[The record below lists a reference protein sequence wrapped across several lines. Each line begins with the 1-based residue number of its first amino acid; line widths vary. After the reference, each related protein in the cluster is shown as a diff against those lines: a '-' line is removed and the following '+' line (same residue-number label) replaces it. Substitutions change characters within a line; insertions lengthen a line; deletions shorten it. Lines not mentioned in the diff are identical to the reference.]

1 MAIIV
6 NNKFPLD
13 TVGRKAIGVNIPFN
27 APSVFKSNY
36 VTREAIQNN
45 LINFFSTKK
54 GERVFNPFFGSAIQ
68 NILFENISAASPQLI
83 KKVINDE
90 LKQYFPFV
98 GVKDVVVNFEDTT
111 NSLFIS
117 IKYVATNFGIE
128 DEINIE
134 L

>member
-27 APSVFKSNY
+27 APAVFKSNY

-68 NILFENISAASPQLI
+68 NILFENMDLDSPQLI

-98 GVKDVVVNFEDTT
+98 GVKDVIVNFEDTT
-111 NSLFIS
+111 NSLFIN
-117 IKYVATNFGIE
+117 IKYIATNFGIE